1 MSDFTVLRS
10 LDGYC
15 LVLDKKRIA
24 GGKPDYRG
32 ENVLVDWTTE
42 VAYGPV
48 DDLAAENAKLR
59 DALDFCLAYV
69 PKCDE
74 CAAMLD
80 CDECLRADADHKA
93 RKALAYENAKL
104 RQAFNETHDDVWQFI
119 DENGIEYNPLY
130 DEGWK
135 RVGCVGCPMG
145 NRARLE
151 QFRRWPQYE
160 AAYKRAFAKMLDVRR
175 SCGMDT
181 QWSDA
186 DDVFRWWMEVDA

>member
-59 DALDFCLAYV
+59 DELDLCLKQV
-69 PKCDE
+69 KKCEE
-74 CAAMLD
+74 CEAMFNCEDCEAMLD
-80 CDECLRADADHKA
+80 CDECLRADSSQKE
-93 RKALAYENAKL
+93 RKRLDYENAKL
-104 RQAFNETHDDVWQFI
+104 RELVRGLVYATHPAD
-119 DENGIEYNPLY
+119 
-130 DEGWK
+130 
-135 RVGCVGCPMG
+135 
-145 NRARLE
+145 RARLIADATE
-151 QFRRWPQYE
+151 LGVE
-160 AAYKRAFAKMLDVRR
+160 A
-175 SCGMDT
+175 
-181 QWSDA
+181 
-186 DDVFRWWMEVDA
+186 

>member
-59 DALDFCLAYV
+59 ELVRDYERCTMHAD
-69 PKCDE
+69 
-74 CAAMLD
+74 CAGCEYDGKLSTH
-80 CDECLRADADHKA
+80 CPLSPCFPDADE
-93 RKALAYENAKL
+93 LCEL
-104 RQAFNETHDDVWQFI
+104 GV
-119 DENGIEYNPLY
+119 
-130 DEGWK
+130 
-135 RVGCVGCPMG
+135 
-145 NRARLE
+145 
-151 QFRRWPQYE
+151 
-160 AAYKRAFAKMLDVRR
+160 
-175 SCGMDT
+175 
-181 QWSDA
+181 
-186 DDVFRWWMEVDA
+186 EV

>member
-59 DALDFCLAYV
+59 ELLQDLAI
-69 PKCDE
+69 
-74 CAAMLD
+74 CA
-80 CDECLRADADHKA
+80 CGKYC
-93 RKALAYENAKL
+93 Y
-104 RQAFNETHDDVWQFI
+104 
-119 DENGIEYNPLY
+119 
-130 DEGWK
+130 
-135 RVGCVGCPMG
+135 GCPHQYDG
-145 NRARLE
+145 CDRDQRLRE
-151 QFRRWPQYE
+151 
-160 AAYKRAFAKMLDVRR
+160 LGV
-175 SCGMDT
+175 
-181 QWSDA
+181 
-186 DDVFRWWMEVDA
+186 EVDA

>member
-59 DALDFCLAYV
+59 EEVRYLKKGDVLHVLTDQEFAEQQKHEREMQASIKALD
-69 PKCDE
+69 DE
-74 CAAMLD
+74 NKK
-80 CDECLRADADHKA
+80 LRELVRD
-93 RKALAYENAKL
+93 YENCTMHADCAGCEYDGKL
-104 RQAFNETHDDVWQFI
+104 STHCPLSPCFPDI
-119 DENGIEYNPLY
+119 DELCELGVMCE
-130 DEGWK
+130 
-135 RVGCVGCPMG
+135 
-145 NRARLE
+145 
-151 QFRRWPQYE
+151 
-160 AAYKRAFAKMLDVRR
+160 
-175 SCGMDT
+175 
-181 QWSDA
+181 
-186 DDVFRWWMEVDA
+186 

>member
-59 DALDFCLAYV
+59 ELVRDMHRAICGLVVLGDDYAGEYEDELCALDDRMRELGV
-69 PKCDE
+69 
-74 CAAMLD
+74 
-80 CDECLRADADHKA
+80 
-93 RKALAYENAKL
+93 
-104 RQAFNETHDDVWQFI
+104 
-119 DENGIEYNPLY
+119 
-130 DEGWK
+130 
-135 RVGCVGCPMG
+135 
-145 NRARLE
+145 
-151 QFRRWPQYE
+151 
-160 AAYKRAFAKMLDVRR
+160 
-175 SCGMDT
+175 
-181 QWSDA
+181 
-186 DDVFRWWMEVDA
+186 EV